1 MESLLLDPFY
11 IPLVGPRYDVEA
23 KLKTD
28 IEIKLIEITKNKLAN
43 ELLSLRIEEGNN
55 LLKEDL
61 KFMVPYQAK
70 VASCIYQTSNCA
82 LKSRMTGRFNCLLSH
97 PISKAG
103 QGFGITIRRNKKSGH
118 PLYQFFHKLKG
129 N

>member
-61 KFMVPYQAK
+61 KFSLCNIKSTYHLHQQNGIFSSRQTIPSMMQVLYSE
-70 VASCIYQTSNCA
+70 SCTSY
-82 LKSRMTGRFNCLLSH
+82 LLFSPKSL
-97 PISKAG
+97 
-103 QGFGITIRRNKKSGH
+103 
-118 PLYQFFHKLKG
+118 
-129 N
+129 